1 LNDIY
6 MRDRNKDEVIRAEIP
21 SQTVELFA
29 FYTGMTKMEI
39 QEELLS
45 RQLVID
51 FLVDNNIT
59 EVSDIQKIVTAYH
72 SNPKGVLDKIQSKK
86 LT

>member
-1 LNDIY
+1 
-6 MRDRNKDEVIRAEIP
+6 
-21 SQTVELFA
+21 
-29 FYTGMTKMEI
+29 MTKMEI

-72 SNPKGVLDKIQSKK
+72 SNPKGVLDKIESKK
-86 LT
+86 VT